1 MRTMIASA
9 DFAAIAARVRYDDA
23 FNWKR
28 LPLAAVLACSAAFS
42 LAACTGQERPA
53 APLPQPPAPTVE
65 APVDGDWWKQAGD
78 PLLADLVARGI
89 AADHELACRAARLAV
104 QAEADAS
111 AERRLSGRMRKLVGT
126 DQGLSRAAAL
136 RADQYAYAQARAAR
150 AAAVALA
157 YVEVRRLQNVL
168 VLRTERLDQFRDNAA
183 IAEFRRQAG
192 LVTAIDG
199 GIGSSMAGVADAD
212 LAATRARFERARM
225 ELARMADMDDAA
237 LLTAL
242 GESGDVSDLG
252 RDPPGP
258 ADEGPL
264 HRADLLALR
273 YRLLSRIE
281 HEKMTQ
287 ADIDKA
293 EAESRLGEG
302 DPATPPLLRDGL
314 DELGKAEAEARA
326 EIAATRQAL
335 VLLDAREQALGQ
347 SGERSRRAVQDAR
360 AAYRAGMGDFA
371 TLYVAEASALS
382 VEEARLGLRAERAAG
397 MIRLHLQR
405 GDGWSAADLSP
416 QVGVAAC
423 D

>member
-1 MRTMIASA
+1 M
-9 DFAAIAARVRYDDA
+9 
-23 FNWKR
+23 NWKR
-28 LPLAAVLACSAAFS
+28 LPLAAALACSAAFS

-53 APLPQPPAPTVE
+53 AALPQPPAPTVE

-78 PLLADLVARGI
+78 PLLADLVARGL
-89 AADHELACRAARLAV
+89 AADHALACRAARLAV

-136 RADQYAYAQARAAR
+136 RADQYAYAQARAER

-157 YVEVRRLQNVL
+157 YVEVRRLQSVL

-199 GIGSSMAGVADAD
+199 SIGSSMAGVADAD
-212 LAATRARFERARM
+212 VAATRARFERARM
-225 ELARMADMDDAA
+225 DLARMADMDDAA

-242 GESGDVSDLG
+242 GESGDVADLG

-287 ADIDKA
+287 ADINKA
-293 EAESRLGEG
+293 EAERG
-302 DPATPPLLRDGL
+302 DPSTPPLLRDGL
-314 DELGKAEAEARA
+314 GELDKAEAGARA

>member
-1 MRTMIASA
+1 MRSTIASR
-9 DFAAIAARVRYDDA
+9 DFAAIAARVRKIGALNRAY
-23 FNWKR
+23 
-28 LPLAAVLACSAAFS
+28 LPAVLVMACA
-42 LAACTGQERPA
+42 LAACSGQEGPSA
-53 APLPQPPAPTVE
+53 QLPAPPEPATQ
-65 APVDGDWWKQAGD
+65 APADGDWWKQSGD
-78 PLLADLVARGI
+78 PVLADLIARGI
-89 AADHELACRAARLAV
+89 AADHDLACRGARLAN

-111 AERRLSGRMRKLVGT
+111 ADRRLSGRMRKLVGT
-126 DQGLSRAAAL
+126 DQGLSRAASL
-136 RADQYAYAQARAAR
+136 RADQYAYAQARAER

-157 YVEVRRLQNVL
+157 YVEVRRLQKVL

-212 LAATRARFERARM
+212 LAATRARFDRARI
-225 ELARMADMDDAA
+225 ELARMTDMDDAA

-242 GESGDVSDLG
+242 GETGDVPDLG

-258 ADEGPL
+258 ADQGPL

-273 YRLLSRIE
+273 YRLLARIE

-293 EAESRLGEG
+293 EAERG
-302 DPATPPLLRDGL
+302 DPSTPPLLRDGL
-314 DELGKAEAEARA
+314 GELDKAEAAARA
-326 EIAATRQAL
+326 EIGATRQAL
-335 VLLDAREQALGQ
+335 VTLDAREPALNQ

-360 AAYRAGMGDFA
+360 SAYRAGMGDFA

>member
-1 MRTMIASA
+1 MACA
-9 DFAAIAARVRYDDA
+9 FAA
-23 FNWKR
+23 
-28 LPLAAVLACSAAFS
+28 CS
-42 LAACTGQERPA
+42 GQEGPSA
-53 APLPQPPAPTVE
+53 QLPAPPESTVQ
-65 APVDGDWWKQAGD
+65 APVDGDWWKQSGD
-78 PLLADLVARGI
+78 PVLVDLITRGI
-89 AADHELACRAARLAV
+89 AADHDLACRGARLAN

-111 AERRLSGRMRKLVGT
+111 ADRRLSGRMRKLVGT
-126 DQGLSRAAAL
+126 DQGLSRAASL

-157 YVEVRRLQNVL
+157 YVEVRRLQKVL

-212 LAATRARFERARM
+212 LAATRARFDRARS
-225 ELARMADMDDAA
+225 ELARMTDMDDAA

-242 GESGDVSDLG
+242 GETGDVPDLG

-258 ADEGPL
+258 ADQGPL

-273 YRLLSRIE
+273 YRLLARIE

-293 EAESRLGEG
+293 EATRG
-302 DPATPPLLRDGL
+302 DPSTPPLLRDGL
-314 DELGKAEAEARA
+314 GELDKAEADARA
-326 EIAATRQAL
+326 EIGATRQAL
-335 VLLDAREQALGQ
+335 VTLDAREPALSQ

-360 AAYRAGMGDFA
+360 SAYRAGMGDFA

>member
-1 MRTMIASA
+1 MRSTIASR
-9 DFAAIAARVRYDDA
+9 DFAAIAARVRKIGA
-23 FNWKR
+23 LNR
-28 LPLAAVLACSAAFS
+28 ASLPAVLVMACAFAACS
-42 LAACTGQERPA
+42 GQEGPSA
-53 APLPQPPAPTVE
+53 QLPAPPESTVQ
-65 APVDGDWWKQAGD
+65 APVDGDWWKQSGD
-78 PLLADLVARGI
+78 PVLVDLITRGI
-89 AADHELACRAARLAV
+89 AADHDLACRGARLAN

-111 AERRLSGRMRKLVGT
+111 ADRRLSGRMRKLVGT
-126 DQGLSRAAAL
+126 DQGLSRAASL

-157 YVEVRRLQNVL
+157 YVEVRRLQKVL

-212 LAATRARFERARM
+212 LAATRARFDRARS
-225 ELARMADMDDAA
+225 ELARMTDMDDAA

-242 GESGDVSDLG
+242 GETGDVPDLG

-258 ADEGPL
+258 ADQGPL

-273 YRLLSRIE
+273 YRLLARIE

-293 EAESRLGEG
+293 EATRG
-302 DPATPPLLRDGL
+302 DPSTPPLLRDGL
-314 DELGKAEAEARA
+314 GELDKAEADARA
-326 EIAATRQAL
+326 EIGATRQAL
-335 VLLDAREQALGQ
+335 VTLDAREPALSQ

-360 AAYRAGMGDFA
+360 SAYRAGMGDFA